1 MKPDIAQEDTS
12 LLSSFRALLPKGVS
26 LLIGSVVFQCISVG
40 VLVAIGVNL
49 SKSQGFLLDDLLPPV
64 ILGGAFAVIL
74 LVTGVFM
81 VVMQK
86 PIGIYL
92 CRFNAW
98 LWTLLTAASWI
109 YDWIFEQTSSFSL
122 YSTGLLSAVSVL
134 ALYSS
139 QFLHG
144 YIARAKAIRQ
154 EFWNDRV

>member
-49 SKSQGFLLDDLLPPV
+49 SKSQGFSSDDFLPPV
-64 ILGGAFAVIL
+64 MLGGAFAVIL
-74 LVTGVFM
+74 LVTGVFL

-86 PIGIYL
+86 SIGIYL

-109 YDWIFEQTSSFSL
+109 YDWIFEQASSFSL